1 MSNVRILQDV
11 SVHNSLTA
19 VSDLY
24 IGRNAMVGTLAI
36 GVTGSSVSPDSTKAL
51 YVSGDTYM
59 SGSLTVAGSANF
71 VNTTFST
78 TSSLS
83 VQNTGTGP
91 ALVAIQTGEEA
102 IAAFYD
108 DNNIALWVDGVA
120 ARQGHVGIGT
130 KTPNE
135 KLTVVGNISS
145 NDQIYGKSG
154 LFTQNVTAYEFV
166 GIGTQLTSVFG
177 TDTSKLPLAGGVLTG
192 GLTGTNV
199 TFNTL
204 ISSSALTGTIASF
217 NTVVSSD
224 TDNALSIVDIGYGPT
239 LYIYQSG
246 GSGDM
251 ISISSEEYGEVF
263 HISNDGK
270 IGIKE
275 SLPTKELTVN
285 GEISANNDI
294 WGNIFHGYGAALSG
308 TLSGTVG
315 LFTTSLSTPN
325 LSSDVGLFTISLSAP
340 NLSGSFYGNG
350 TGLTNVIGTDPTKLP
365 LSGGRLDG
373 NLVING
379 SITALSGATFV
390 NTIFTTTSALSIVN
404 TGIGPA
410 LYVSQNGISDIASF
424 YDSDQNIEVLHIGG
438 VNSTNPNVG
447 IKTSTPNKTLTV
459 NGEISAT
466 SDIWADKFRGDGSQ
480 LTNVLGTDVSK
491 LPLSGGTLTGEL
503 IGTTATFN
511 SISAQSISGTFY
523 GDISNAVKSP
533 HYFVTCRAGNAQTGS
548 MNTSTVPNTF
558 TYSTQGQL
566 GTIDSYT
573 PLVGDTILF
582 AAQAD
587 SKENGPWEVVNR
599 GGVGTYAILKRPNF
613 FSGTVKFGMF
623 ITIAKGNGFQAY
635 TYAVIPSPV
644 GTSDIL
650 VGTSNIFL
658 SICVTRGAN
667 NATNYANIFTSTQTL
682 AVGSTTTAPLRFQA
696 GTLLTTPVQNS
707 VEWDGNFMYLTT
719 SGANSARTTNVAF
732 VSAPASASSY
742 GLSGQVAY
750 DSSFFYVCTGANT
763 WLKTA
768 LTTNGLSPSFDGTKL
783 PLSGGNLTGPV
794 TGTFYGDGGNLYNLP
809 SQINFVFDGGGNA
822 IEANTKGYVQIPY
835 NIKIVSWTLLA
846 NAASTSIVQVLTS
859 NFSSHPTYNVISS
872 STNKPE
878 LVNASK
884 ASSSTMTGWTTA
896 IPADSYL
903 QFIVT
908 SNNVAS
914 NLTLSLKCL
923 RTS

>member
-19 VSDLY
+19 LSDLY

-36 GVTGSSVSPDSTKAL
+36 GVTGSSVNPDSTKAL

-83 VQNTGTGP
+83 VENTGTGP

-108 DNNIALWVDGVA
+108 DNNIALWVDGVIE
-120 ARQGHVGIGT
+120 RPGHVGIGT
-130 KTPNE
+130 KTPNQ

-154 LFTQNVTAYEFV
+154 SFTQNVTAYEFV
-166 GIGTQLTSVFG
+166 GIGTKLTSVFG

-192 GLTGTNV
+192 GLTGTN
-199 TFNTL
+199 
-204 ISSSALTGTIASF
+204 ASF
-217 NTVVSSD
+217 NTVVSFD

-251 ISISSEEYGEVF
+251 ISISSKDYGEVF

-270 IGIKE
+270 VGIKE
-275 SLPTKELTVN
+275 SFPTKELTVN

-308 TLSGTVG
+308 TLNGTVG

-325 LSSDVGLFTISLSAP
+325 LSSDVGLFTTSLSAP
-340 NLSGSFYGNG
+340 NLSGSFWGDG
-350 TGLTNVIGTDPTKLP
+350 SKLTSVTGIDHSKLP
-365 LSGGRLDG
+365 LSGGRIDG
-373 NLVING
+373 NLVLNG

-404 TGIGPA
+404 VGAGPA
-410 LYVSQNGISDIASF
+410 LYVSQNGLSDIASF

-459 NGEISAT
+459 NGEISANN
-466 SDIWADKFRGDGSQ
+466 DIWGVKFRGDGSL
-480 LTNVLGTDVSK
+480 LTDVLGTDSSK
-491 LPLSGGTLTGEL
+491 LPLAGGTLHGSL
-503 IGTTATFN
+503 VGTTATFTT
-511 SISAQSISGTFY
+511 SISSPSISGTFY
-523 GDISNAVKSP
+523 GDLSNGLNVP
-533 HYFVTCRAGNAQTGS
+533 HYFITARTATSIAGF
-548 MNTSTVPNTF
+548 MNTSAEPHSFTPNSTGRLIFDGVPLSAGNVVILNGQ
-558 TYSTQGQL
+558 ST
-566 GTIDSYT
+566 TT
-573 PLVGDTILF
+573 
-582 AAQAD
+582 
-587 SKENGPWEVVNR
+587 ENGPWYVFEP
-599 GGVGTYAILKRPNF
+599 GGVGIFPFLLRPKF
-613 FSGTVKFGMF
+613 FTGTVKSGIMF
-623 ITIAKGNGFQAY
+623 TITKGTSLQGFVYVVNASSSGVNDITVGTTPLTISKAY
-635 TYAVIPSPV
+635 TRNNDNAV
-644 GTSDIL
+644 L
-650 VGTSNIFL
+650 F
-658 SICVTRGAN
+658 AN
-667 NATNYANIFTSTQTL
+667 TFTSTQTL
-682 AVGSTTTAPLRFQA
+682 AVGSPTTAPLRFQA
-696 GTLLTTPVQNS
+696 GTLLTTPVQHT

-732 VSAPASASSY
+732 VSAPASSSSY

-750 DSSFFYVCTGANT
+750 DSSFFYVCTAANT
-763 WLKTA
+763 WLKTP
-768 LTTNGLSPSFDGTKL
+768 LSVTGVSQSLDGTKL
-783 PLSGGNLTGPV
+783 PLSGGTLNGAVSGTSISA
-794 TGTFYGDGGNLYNLP
+794 TFYGDGGNLYNIP
-809 SQINFVFDGGGNA
+809 SQINFIFDGGGNA
-822 IEANTKGYVQIPY
+822 IQESSKGYVQIPY

-846 NAASTSIVQVLTS
+846 NAASTSVVQVLTS
-859 NFSSHPTYNVISS
+859 NYSSHPTYNVISS

-878 LVNASK
+878 LVNASR

-908 SNNVAS
+908 SNDVAS
-914 NLTLSLKCL
+914 NLTVSLKCL